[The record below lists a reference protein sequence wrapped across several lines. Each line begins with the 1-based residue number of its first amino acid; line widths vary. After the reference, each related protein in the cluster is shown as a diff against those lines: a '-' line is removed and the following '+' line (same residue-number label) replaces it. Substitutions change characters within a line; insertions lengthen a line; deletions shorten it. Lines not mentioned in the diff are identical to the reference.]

1 MLLVN
6 RIVAALMVVVG
17 GVLTG
22 CSASVDIAA
31 DPSWQQEFDLAAC
44 DLATTGSSEFFVL
57 EPGFRLLLE
66 GNNEKLLITV
76 LDETRTIAGTPTRV
90 VEEREWRGDALIEVS
105 RNFFA
110 FCPETSDA
118 YYFGEEVDDY
128 KNGEISGHGGA
139 WLAGLDEARPGMIM
153 PGDPQVGM
161 KYYQEIA
168 PNVALDRAE
177 IVSLDETLATPAATF
192 TDCLRTQ
199 EGTALNLNER
209 EFKTYAPGIGLIQDQ
224 GLLLTDYGFDV
235 SL

>member
-1 MLLVN
+1 MIN
-6 RIVAALMVVVG
+6 RILAALTAIIG
-17 GVLTG
+17 CAFIG

-31 DPSWQQEFDLAAC
+31 DPSWQQEFDLAGC
-44 DLATTGSSEFFVL
+44 DLATTGRSEFFVL

-76 LDETRTIAGTPTRV
+76 LDETRAIAGTPTRV
-90 VEEREWRGDALIEVS
+90 VEEREWRNDALIEVS

-110 FCPETSDA
+110 ICTATSDA

-128 KNGEISGHGGA
+128 KNGELAGHSGA
-139 WLAGLDEARPGMIM
+139 WLVGRDGAKAGMIM
-153 PGDPQVGM
+153 PGDPQVAM

-177 IVSLDETLATPAATF
+177 IVSLDETLDTPAGTF

-235 SL
+235 PL